1 MDIFLVSDTT
11 DLTREK
17 RKKEVVEW
25 NTNLS
30 RKNQEKQCMYE
41 I

>member
-1 MDIFLVSDTT
+1 MDIFIVNDTT

-30 RKNQEKQCMYE
+30 RKNQEKNACYE